1 MLGIRALH
9 LTHPK
14 CTHTAVNTHTH
25 TPSTHT
31 RSSAEQPFMLRRP
44 GNSCGF
50 GALFKGTSVVVLKVE
65 RALNIHSPHL
75 QFLPARDSNSQPLG
89 YESDSLTIRPR
100 LPIVLC
106 CIISLCFSCTDS
118 DSVSGL
124 SGRSSGACAELCS
137 TQTLRQ
143 RGWTQHGLP
152 AGSTVLPGGEA
163 IQLFCCFNILSY

>member
-1 MLGIRALH
+1 M
-9 LTHPK
+9 
-14 CTHTAVNTHTH
+14 
-25 TPSTHT
+25 
-31 RSSAEQPFMLRRP
+31 SSWCCMWQYSVVRIVREKMLRTEAFSDP
-44 GNSCGF
+44 EQLQAFLSQLYVFLVDEMHASLNKVMTQTIHFCYSLGE
-50 GALFKGTSVVVLKVE
+50 ALLLLKLRLIDLNKPLTFIIKPWCFISV
-65 RALNIHSPHL
+65 
-75 QFLPARDSNSQPLG
+75 
-89 YESDSLTIRPR
+89 
-100 LPIVLC
+100 